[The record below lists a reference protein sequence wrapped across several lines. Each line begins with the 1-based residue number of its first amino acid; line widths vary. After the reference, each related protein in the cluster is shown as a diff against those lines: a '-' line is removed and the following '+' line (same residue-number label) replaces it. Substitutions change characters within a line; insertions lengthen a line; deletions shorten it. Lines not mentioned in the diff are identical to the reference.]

1 MTAPLMIEVGD
12 ADGTVFYHQG
22 IELFN
27 IARRAKKNVVLL
39 VYQGEDHGLRKKADQ
54 VDYQHRIFAWFD
66 HYLKD
71 QPAPTWI
78 TEGESYL
85 DHQRELRKAK
95 TQ

>member
-1 MTAPLMIEVGD
+1 MIEVGD

-22 IELFN
+22 VELYN

-54 VDYQHRIFAWFD
+54 VDYQRRIFAWFG

-71 QPAPTWI
+71 EPAPKWI
-78 TEGESYL
+78 TDGDGYL
-85 DHQRELRKAK
+85 DHQRDLKK
-95 TQ
+95 PKSP